1 MFTVNN
7 KNTRTTSNDVN
18 WESTPK
24 SLRIIS
30 DDKENDFETLVG
42 NNKKLIFRIEIE
54 QVFTKEFSGIIYS
67 DKSL

>member
-7 KNTRTTSNDVN
+7 KNTRKTSNDVN

-54 QVFTKEFSGIIYS
+54 QLFFWQIYQ
-67 DKSL
+67 

>member
-54 QVFTKEFSGIIYS
+54 QLFFWQIYQ
-67 DKSL
+67 

>member
-7 KNTRTTSNDVN
+7 KNTRKTSNDFN

-30 DDKENDFETLVG
+30 DDKENDFETLAG

-54 QVFTKEFSGIIYS
+54 QLFFWQIYQ
-67 DKSL
+67 